1 MAVFLSGP
9 VLGLLILMSGA
20 TGAPAILAVVLVGL
34 GIGAEMDFM
43 SYLVSRYFGLRAFSR
58 LYGLIYS
65 SLTVGIATGPL
76 VMGYSQQLG
85 GTYDAGLEVLLFAS
99 ALAIVPLLL
108 LGAYPQLP
116 RRAVAPEQP

>member
-1 MAVFLSGP
+1 
-9 VLGLLILMSGA
+9 
-20 TGAPAILAVVLVGL
+20 
-34 GIGAEMDFM
+34 
-43 SYLVSRYFGLRAFSR
+43 
-58 LYGLIYS
+58 
-65 SLTVGIATGPL
+65 
-76 VMGYSQQLG
+76 MGYSQQLG